1 LKQTNV
7 NTATR
12 AGRAAWFRHSRLPAF
27 ILAGLAAAV
36 AAPGAAL
43 AADAAAAD
51 APSQTANPPPK
62 TSTEVS
68 DVVVNGIP
76 YRETVLPTRLSTSS
90 AYGLNLNVM
99 DTPRNTTL
107 LSTTQLET
115 LNIDDPRAFSYL
127 TSSSY
132 TDAAFGTPN
141 IPRIRTQYA
150 DLFYN
155 GMRDSMTQNGYG
167 VPVNFDAVS
176 NIAITK
182 GPASVIDGPGP
193 GVGGEV
199 DFLTKRPNMDHPTG
213 MVSATFDSVE
223 NRRWVVDLGA
233 PIIRGDLAFL
243 LSYSGEDSNSY
254 FYGHYMRK
262 NALYA
267 AVRWQPNDKYKL
279 DFNTEIN
286 VEQYT
291 EEVGI
296 NRANQALIDNNTYLT
311 GETLGGP
318 ANIMGFGTV
327 IDLTGNT
334 QLNPKVT
341 IDQTPGTSSRGWLY
355 NAQLIQTYAINDNLT
370 LENNTLF
377 MFQNS
382 DNQEGYYYAD
392 ESQGS
397 YTFESRTDVKGD
409 FDVSFGDVSFRNQ
422 FVAGGTW
429 RFAHVYYISDFNA
442 EAVSIWDLS
451 GNASDWVLPAAD
463 QDFED
468 AVPYKS
474 VFGRTQY
481 GVLGRDYIGGGNTG
495 VSDLYDTA
503 VFYQDRMEFTSKF
516 SVLFGTRID
525 ALQDHTRDPLGCS
538 PDGSFSCLDY
548 LPAEH
553 TTGVYGL
560 GSANFSAV
568 YKFQPN
574 ISGYLTFDWTQS
586 PPNPDGGEGG
596 INAYGIVPD
605 SKLMR
610 GNSFLYEGGAKF
622 NLLDNR
628 LFVGV
633 AAFDQK
639 HQVPTGPGDTLS
651 LAANTYGV
659 EVEGNYQPTRNL
671 YATASYSYIRSIL
684 DSPPSFYDFPAQAGL
699 NIDGGGSL
707 LASNVL
713 FLPNQKVDQPDQPQH
728 VFNFLA
734 NYKFSNGFGVRTGM
748 QVTGPV
754 SLTASA
760 LVDMTALQGQYNNY
774 WACGCNVP
782 LPNSITPVPG
792 IKGPNG
798 DEVGY
803 YKSPIIPWQFTW
815 NAAIF
820 YQFADK
826 YTITFSVYNLTDQKN
841 WQPSP
846 GYYGNDFLV
855 RSDPRT
861 YEVRLQAKF

>member
-1 LKQTNV
+1 M
-7 NTATR
+7 
-12 AGRAAWFRHSRLPAF
+12 AAALPA
-27 ILAGLAAAV
+27 AAQAQT
-36 AAPGAAL
+36 
-43 AADAAAAD
+43 AAAAP
-51 APSQTANPPPK
+51 APANPPANSSKGP
-62 TSTEVS
+62 STEVS

-76 YRETVLPTRLSTSS
+76 FRETVLPTRLTTSS
-90 AYGLNLNVM
+90 AYGMNLNVM

-107 LSTTQLET
+107 LSTTQIET

-167 VPVNFDAVS
+167 VPVNFDAIDNV
-176 NIAITK
+176 AITK

-199 DFLTKRPNMDHPTG
+199 DFLTKRPNMFHETG
-213 MVSATFDSVE
+213 QISATIDTVG
-223 NRRWVVDLGA
+223 NRRWVVDLST
-233 PIIRGDLAFL
+233 PIVPDKLAVL
-243 LSYSGEDSNSY
+243 LSYSGENSGSY
-254 FYGHYMRK
+254 FYGHYMHK

-267 AVRWQPNDKYKL
+267 AVRWQPNDRYKL

-311 GETLGGP
+311 GGVYGGL
-318 ANIMGFGTV
+318 ANLYNFGTV
-327 IDLTGNT
+327 IDLTGTTN
-334 QLNPKVT
+334 LNPKVT
-341 IDQTPGTSSRGWLY
+341 IDQTPGTSTRGWLY
-355 NAQLIQTYAINDNLT
+355 NAQLIQTYQINDNLT

-392 ESQGS
+392 ESNGS
-397 YTFESRTDVKGD
+397 YTFESRTDIKGD
-409 FDVSFGDVSFRNQ
+409 FDVSFGDFSFRNE

-429 RFAHVYYISDFNA
+429 RFAHTYYISNFNA
-442 EAVSIWDLS
+442 ETVSVWDLS
-451 GNASDWVLPAAD
+451 TNPDGWVFPADGQGYA
-463 QDFED
+463 D
-468 AVPYKS
+468 AVPYTD

-481 GVLGRDYIGGGNTG
+481 GVLGRDSVSGGNTG
-495 VSDLYDTA
+495 VSELYDTA
-503 VFYQDRMEFTSKF
+503 LFYQDRMEFSPKF
-516 SVLFGTRID
+516 SVLFGARID
-525 ALQDHTRDPLGCS
+525 ALQDHTRDPLNCA
-538 PDGSFSCLDY
+538 PDDEGYYTCLANAADLGGLN
-548 LPAEH
+548 LPAVH

-560 GSANFSAV
+560 GNANFSAV
-568 YKFQPN
+568 YKFKPN

-651 LAANTYGV
+651 IDANTYGV
-659 EVEGNYQPTRNL
+659 ELEANYQPTRNL
-671 YATASYSYIRSIL
+671 FATASYSYIRSIL
-684 DSPPSFYDFPAQAGL
+684 NSPETFYDFPAQAGL

-707 LASNVL
+707 LGTNVL

-734 NYKFSNGFGVRTGM
+734 NYKFSNGFGIRTGM
-748 QVTGPV
+748 QVTGPI
-754 SLTASA
+754 SLTNSA
-760 LVDMTALQGQYNNY
+760 LIDMTQLAAAYSYYG
-774 WACGCNVP
+774 AP
-782 LPNSITPVPG
+782 LPNSITPLPNV
-792 IKGPNG
+792 KGPGG

-803 YKSPIIPWQFTW
+803 YKSPVIPWQFTL
-815 NAAIF
+815 NAAVF
-820 YQFADK
+820 YQFANK
-826 YTITFSVYNLTDQKN
+826 YTITFSIYNLTDQHN

-861 YEVRLQAKF
+861 YEVRLQVKF

>member
-1 LKQTNV
+1 MAQTEGAS
-7 NTATR
+7 T
-12 AGRAAWFRHSRLPAF
+12 PAS
-27 ILAGLAAAV
+27 
-36 AAPGAAL
+36 P
-43 AADAAAAD
+43 
-51 APSQTANPPPK
+51 PSKSKPTD
-62 TSTEVS
+62 VS
-68 DVVVNGIP
+68 EVVVNGIP

-167 VPVNFDAVS
+167 VPVNFDALS
-176 NIAITK
+176 NVAITK

-199 DFLTKRPNMDHPTG
+199 DFLTKRPNMQQITG
-213 MVSATFDSVE
+213 QIEATFDSVN
-223 NRRWVVDLGA
+223 NRRWVVDLGG
-233 PIIRGDLAFL
+233 PLIRDDLGVL
-243 LSYSGEDSNSY
+243 LSYSGEDSGSY
-254 FYGHYMRK
+254 FFGHYMRK
-262 NALYA
+262 NAIYA
-267 AVRWQPNDKYKL
+267 AVRWQPNDRYKL
-279 DFNTEIN
+279 DFNTELN

-291 EEVGI
+291 EEVGV
-296 NRANQALIDNNTYLT
+296 NRANQALIDHDTYLQGT
-311 GETLGGP
+311 ALGGA
-318 ANIMGFGTV
+318 ANIVGFGAV
-327 IDLTGNT
+327 VDLEGTT
-334 QLNPKVT
+334 HLDPRIT
-341 IDQTPGTSSRGWLY
+341 IDETPGTSARGWLY
-355 NAQLIQTYAINDNLT
+355 NAQLIQSYEINSRLT
-370 LENNTLF
+370 IENNTLF

-392 ESQGS
+392 NSDGS
-397 YTFESRTDVKGD
+397 YTVESRTDVKGD
-409 FDVSFGDVSFRNQ
+409 FDLSIGGGAINNQ
-422 FVAGGTW
+422 FVAGETF
-429 RFAHVYYISDFNA
+429 RFAHTNYISDFNA
-442 EAVSIWDLS
+442 EAVSVWDLS
-451 GNASDWVLPAAD
+451 GDPDTWILGLQQPGGEALL
-463 QDFED
+463 QDEED

-474 VFGRTQY
+474 VFGRIQY
-481 GVLGRDYIGGGNTG
+481 GVLGRDYVGGGNTG
-495 VSDLYDTA
+495 VSDLYDGA
-503 VFYQDRMEFTSKF
+503 VFYQDRMEFSPQF
-516 SVLFGTRID
+516 SVLFGVRED
-525 ALQDHTRDPLGCS
+525 LLQDHSHDPLDCS
-538 PDGSFSCLDY
+538 PDGAFTCLDY
-548 LPAEH
+548 LPADH
-553 TTGVYGL
+553 STGVYGL

-568 YKFQPN
+568 YKPLPN
-574 ISGYLTFDWTQS
+574 ITSYLTFDWTQS

-605 SKLMR
+605 SKLLR
-610 GNSFLYEGGAKF
+610 GNSFLYEGGLKF

-628 LFVGV
+628 LFIGM
-633 AAFDQK
+633 AGFDQK
-639 HQVPTGPGDTLS
+639 HRVPTGPGDTLS
-651 LAANTYGV
+651 VGANTYGV
-659 EVEGNYQPTRNL
+659 EFEANYQPTRNL

-684 DSPPSFYDFPAQAGL
+684 DSPPSFYDFPAQPGL

-713 FLPNQKVDQPDQPQH
+713 FLPDQKVDQPDQPQH

-734 NYKFSNGFGVRTGM
+734 NYRFSNGFGLRTGL

-760 LVDMTALQGQYNNY
+760 RVDMTQLAAAYADY
-774 WACGCNVP
+774 YVCGCNVP
-782 LPNSITPVPG
+782 LPDSITPLPG
-792 IKGPNG
+792 VKGPNG

-803 YKSPIIPWQFTW
+803 YKSPMIPWQFTW
-815 NAAIF
+815 NAAAF
-820 YQFADK
+820 YQFAEN
-826 YTITFSVYNLTDQKN
+826 YTLTFSVYNITNQHN

-861 YEVRLQAKF
+861 YEVRLQVKF